1 MHLNAIALAAE
12 EWGRVVETLVGS
24 VSWRP
29 FRHVT
34 GTETEIFGH
43 PPVTADRNERGSRS
57 GSEFRSLVLQ
67 SRNGIVTA
75 ETAAR
80 PPTLPMET
88 LSCRSWRTCT
98 HTRAYEMTTR
108 NVISS
113 SRGDEEWR
121 RIFIDRSIFLDA
133 SPALCFSALCI
144 GACNRRW
151 IAQLLA
157 CAHRLWRIPFTWPSR
172 ESKWHESDPSAYFI
186 HLRILHD
193 RDFSISKLLN
203 FKIVSRRISN
213 LYRKIF

>member
-57 GSEFRSLVLQ
+57 GSEFRSPVLQ

-88 LSCRSWRTCT
+88 LSCHSWRTCT

-151 IAQLLA
+151 IAQLR
-157 CAHRLWRIPFTWPSR
+157 AHTVCGGSR
-172 ESKWHESDPSAYFI
+172 SLGRAGRASGTSQTLLLISFI
-186 HLRILHD
+186 YG
-193 RDFSISKLLN
+193 FST
-203 FKIVSRRISN
+203 IVIFQSRN
-213 LYRKIF
+213 C

>member
-88 LSCRSWRTCT
+88 LSCHSWRTCT
-98 HTRAYEMTTR
+98 HTRAYETLSRALVVTKSGDGF
-108 NVISS
+108 SS
-113 SRGDEEWR
+113 
-121 RIFIDRSIFLDA
+121 IDR
-133 SPALCFSALCI
+133 FSST
-144 GACNRRW
+144 RSTRP
-151 IAQLLA
+151 
-157 CAHRLWRIPFTWPSR
+157 RLYVS
-172 ESKWHESDPSAYFI
+172 
-186 HLRILHD
+186 LH
-193 RDFSISKLLN
+193 
-203 FKIVSRRISN
+203 
-213 LYRKIF
+213 YA